1 MWIRQMIGLRVLAVV
16 IVLGS
21 VLTSHADTLI
31 DLASVNSSSYS
42 DPQGA
47 LFNLDATHP
56 AGTGYINSFL
66 RIQRDDTE
74 QGFNTNANNQLD
86 NKGGNF
92 THALALN
99 TLATTT
105 ISGVDYYGFILDIN
119 QVQKKNSSDPLLSL
133 DKLQIFTTNNP
144 SITGYNS
151 TTAFGANADKVYD
164 LDGASDKYI
173 KLDSSIAGSGSGSAD
188 MSFFL
193 KKSLFTGKTGNYL
206 VLYSS
211 FGAHFASNG
220 GFEEWA
226 ALTRDPVVS
235 GSAPLPSTAAMGALL
250 LAALGIFQWHQNRYQ
265 TAIPAD

>member
-1 MWIRQMIGLRVLAVV
+1 MWIMRMMGWRILAVV
-16 IVLGS
+16 VVLGF

-31 DLASVNSSSYS
+31 DLSVNSSYS

-47 LFNLDATHP
+47 LFNQDATHP
-56 AGTGYINSFL
+56 AGTGNINSFL
-66 RIQRDDTE
+66 RVQKNGTE

-119 QVQKKNSSDPLLSL
+119 QVQAGSTNPLLSL
-133 DKLQIFTTNNP
+133 DKLQIFTTNDP

-151 TTAFGANADKVYD
+151 TTAFGLNADKVYD
-164 LDGASDKYI
+164 LDGMVDNYI
-173 KLDSSIAGSGSGSAD
+173 KLDSSIAGSGSGTAD

-211 FGAHFASNG
+211 FGGHFASND

-235 GSAPLPSTAAMGALL
+235 SPAPLPSTAAMGALL